1 MAIVSRRWSRGVS
14 AGASCLCGGE
24 PSLSGETGH
33 IEWVCPKCAASAHVC
48 ARPEAPEMRPPCP
61 SRRPTT
67 MDDQCHLPRGHQGQ
81 HRTPFWGWS
90 DEQAATYDRAALEA
104 NKVAQEAYQ
113 RGVADEAKDKARL
126 VEESYQR
133 GRREAL
139 AEALSRLVERADVL
153 GDQEAEAI
161 SKAAKLGEARRE
173 LHAAAARIDALVK
186 GEG

>member
-24 PSLSGETGH
+24 PSLLGGAGP
-33 IEWVCPKCAASAHVC
+33 IEWVCPKCAARARVCDGANGSTPCVLVEAHQGDHESVDGFC
-48 ARPEAPEMRPPCP
+48 WGRARPEAPAPV
-61 SRRPTT
+61 
-67 MDDQCHLPRGHQGQ
+67 DKVLAGIAHD
-81 HRTPFWGWS
+81 
-90 DEQAATYDRAALEA
+90 ATA
-104 NKVAQEAYQ
+104 AYQ
-113 RGVADEAKDKARL
+113 RGVADASADKAKL
-126 VEESYQR
+126 VEEAYAR

-173 LHAAAARIDALVK
+173 LNAAAARLDALTK

>member
-33 IEWVCPKCAASAHVC
+33 IEWVCPKCAASARVC
-48 ARPEAPEMRPPCP
+48 DGANGSTPCVLVRGHGGDHESVDGFCWGRGRPEPPEV
-61 SRRPTT
+61 SKADIKETVDKVLAGIAVETT
-67 MDDQCHLPRGHQGQ
+67 
-81 HRTPFWGWS
+81 
-90 DEQAATYDRAALEA
+90 A
-104 NKVAQEAYQ
+104 AYQ

-133 GRREAL
+133 GRREAT
-139 AEALSRLVERADVL
+139 AEVLSLLSERADVL
-153 GDQEAEAI
+153 GDQEAEALA
-161 SKAAKLGEARRE
+161 KAAKLGEARRA
-173 LHAAAARIDALVK
+173 LAAMAARVDALAK